1 MMFSTC
7 TMAVETIAEA
17 AGPGYRLAV
26 MASPSLCVDPSVSQN
41 LWDYAAKLVV
51 TNTSGKPFD
60 IIHNEGATAG
70 FTFRADRVADAH
82 DPREGIDYET
92 GPIDP
97 ALASV
102 KRTSLAPGAELTL
115 TGDPRY
121 ILEPIQL
128 AVRGER
134 VDGGQAALEER
145 FDRSFRAEFVADF
158 TLVADGVERRVL
170 EEMPAILRIVVRD
183 LTRE

>member
-1 MMFSTC
+1 MMFSAC

-17 AGPGYRLAV
+17 EGPGYKLV
-26 MASPSLCVDPSVSQN
+26 VKASPTLCVDPSISQN
-41 LWDYAAKLVV
+41 LWDFAAKLTV

-60 IIHNEGATAG
+60 MIYNEGATAG
-70 FTFRADRVADAH
+70 FTFRADRVADAR

-102 KRTSLAPGAELTL
+102 KRTTLAPGADLVL

-128 AVRGER
+128 AVRGLR
-134 VDGGQAALEER
+134 VDGGAADADER
-145 FDRSFRAEFVADF
+145 YDRSFRAEFVADF
-158 TLVADGVERRVL
+158 TLVEDGVERRVD
-170 EEMPAILRIVVRD
+170 VG
-183 LTRE
+183 RE